1 MLRAVTVPRPDPP
14 PNTADGVRSKC
25 RVSEHHLKGAVSLPQ
40 NHLASPRWIQIDCYM
55 HDR

>member
-1 MLRAVTVPRPDPP
+1 MLRAVTAPRPDPP

-40 NHLASPRWIQIDCYM
+40 SHLASPRWIQVDCYM